1 MVIVGLMGLGEPGYL
16 SFLLRL
22 WRVDD
27 GEASAWRASLQ
38 NALTGQRQGFAD
50 LVQLIAFLRQQ
61 IEVSGNPGSGSPG
74 SQAADQPDPANCL
87 SHNAG
92 VPRITP

>member
-38 NALTGQRQGFAD
+38 NALTGQRQGFAN
-50 LVQLIAFLRQQ
+50 LAQLMAFLQQQ
-61 IEVSGNPGSGSPG
+61 IAVSGNPGPGSPD
-74 SQAADQPDPANCL
+74 SRAADQTDPGQL
-87 SHNAG
+87 PQS
-92 VPRITP
+92 

>member
-1 MVIVGLMGLGEPGYL
+1 MGLGEPGYL

-27 GEASAWRASLQ
+27 GQAKAWRASLQ

-50 LVQLIAFLRQQ
+50 LVQLMAFLRQQ
-61 IEVSGNPGSGSPG
+61 TDDSGNPGPGLPG
-74 SQAADQPDPANCL
+74 SEAADQTLPEPPPH
-87 SHNAG
+87 S
-92 VPRITP
+92 